1 MNFGSFLFTAI
12 CSWVLDENSIIY
24 NLAIISLIIL
34 NNGGFFQIKTLS
46 LNDVENIN
54 LIRADRNTL
63 INGKRQVFLRIFKSL
78 DFPYNCS

>member
-1 MNFGSFLFTAI
+1 MAI

-46 LNDVENIN
+46 LNDVENVN

-63 INGKRQVFLRIFKSL
+63 INELPLEI
-78 DFPYNCS
+78 

>member
-1 MNFGSFLFTAI
+1 MAMN
-12 CSWVLDENSIIY
+12 IIEVF
-24 NLAIISLIIL
+24 SS

-46 LNDVENIN
+46 LNDVENVN